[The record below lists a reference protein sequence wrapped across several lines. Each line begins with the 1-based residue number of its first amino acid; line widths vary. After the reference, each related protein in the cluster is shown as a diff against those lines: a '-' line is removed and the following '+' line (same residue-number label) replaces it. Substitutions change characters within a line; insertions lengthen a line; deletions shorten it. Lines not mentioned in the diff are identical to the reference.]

1 MKNAILMAIIATAL
15 LLVYRIYEYIDM
27 IGLVSITYYVGG
39 ILYFLWEVSILVFF
53 ISMYRRMPKNIRR

>member
-1 MKNAILMAIIATAL
+1 MAIIATAL

>member
-1 MKNAILMAIIATAL
+1 MKNAILMAIISTAL

>member
-53 ISMYRRMPKNIRR
+53 ISMYRRIPKNIRR

>member
-27 IGLVSITYYVGG
+27 IGLVPITYYVGG

>member
-1 MKNAILMAIIATAL
+1 MAIIATAL

-53 ISMYRRMPKNIRR
+53 ISMYRRMPKNIRS